1 METLQVSDAVE
12 QVCVLVEHQPV
23 AAVED
28 GQQPPAGPPRPAQA
42 APLELEAFG
51 SVSPPTLAGLL
62 RDLNQVLPVLK
73 ASQFH
78 HHEEVKGG
86 VGLRRRLD
94 LLIWDC
100 FCSVPEKAEAS
111 KQQSKVQR
119 LKEKNKNLRRHGLAV
134 IVKDGGAGEGD
145 RRVDDGGDVPR

>member
-1 METLQVSDAVE
+1 METRQVSDAVE

-23 AAVED
+23 ARVEN
-28 GQQPPAGPPRPAQA
+28 GQQPPARPPGRAHA
-42 APLELEAFG
+42 APLKPNASG

-78 HHEEVKGG
+78 HHEEVKGR
-86 VGLRRRLD
+86 VGPRRRLN
-94 LLIWDC
+94 LLIGIV
-100 FCSVPEKAEAS
+100 FTAF
-111 KQQSKVQR
+111 QR
-119 LKEKNKNLRRHGLAV
+119 NLKLKNNSQKFNLRRHGLAV
-134 IVKDGGAGEGD
+134 IVKDGGVREGD